1 MNRKYINLNRKHLSI
16 ILCVIVILVFT
27 LTIAYAA
34 LSAVLTINGSA
45 EVVASNWDIHLEN
58 ATVRNGSVV
67 TTLPTI
73 TNGTTATFNVSLSKP
88 GDYYEFN
95 IRLVNDGTL
104 DAMVESITKS
114 SLTDEQSKY
123 FNYYI
128 GYESGESI
136 NTRQLLAA
144 NDYLVLRVRVEYR
157 NDITAEDLPS
167 TTQVINSS
175 FSVNYVASDGINT
188 TTIENNGVLF
198 NPSYFASYGGT
209 TFNSAT
215 NYLSLGASSFTGLS
229 TNGDR
234 GICVNDSLGLF
245 CVREDFDY
253 AYVSSL
259 MENRYASLGADS
271 CIVEENNFFEGN
283 QIICNS
289 VSDNGDEIGLIVAE
303 DGRIT
308 SQVVKNNSTDN
319 LTVDICLS
327 VKNGTSGCNTFV
339 PRYFEYGTPTK
350 NSTTNYET
358 LSSNV
363 FLGVDNIGTRSVCIN
378 DNRLF
383 CASMDEGETAG
394 YLILGNYF
402 GFEAVDS
409 GYPSN
414 DKFSFLFTENIIG
427 AVELINGSPNATSKA
442 CIVNY
447 STGEQKCDLY
457 GNLNFLN

>member
-16 ILCVIVILVFT
+16 ILCIIVILVFT

-95 IRLVNDGTL
+95 IHLVNDGTL

-114 SLTDEQSKY
+114 NLTDEQSKY

-175 FSVNYVASDGINT
+175 FSVNYVASRHNVVLNPC
-188 TTIENNGVLF
+188 IEL
-198 NPSYFASYGGT
+198 ASYSLVVQFTKIGMGIGY
-209 TFNSAT
+209 AT
-215 NYLSLGASSFTGLS
+215 LEYIQKELDNKE
-229 TNGDR
+229 
-234 GICVNDSLGLF
+234 LF
-245 CVREDFDY
+245 ELDVCDIPSRFI
-253 AYVSSL
+253 A
-259 MENRYASLGADS
+259 
-271 CIVEENNFFEGN
+271 
-283 QIICNS
+283 
-289 VSDNGDEIGLIVAE
+289 IGLC
-303 DGRIT
+303 
-308 SQVVKNNSTDN
+308 KNTVPNFSTKK
-319 LTVDICLS
+319 LLEI
-327 VKNGTSGCNTFV
+327 
-339 PRYFEYGTPTK
+339 
-350 NSTTNYET
+350 
-358 LSSNV
+358 
-363 FLGVDNIGTRSVCIN
+363 IN
-378 DNRLF
+378 KKR
-383 CASMDEGETAG
+383 
-394 YLILGNYF
+394 
-402 GFEAVDS
+402 
-409 GYPSN
+409 
-414 DKFSFLFTENIIG
+414 
-427 AVELINGSPNATSKA
+427 
-442 CIVNY
+442 
-447 STGEQKCDLY
+447 
-457 GNLNFLN
+457 